1 MVLLAFNPV
10 FHPYFT
16 ESVLPPKKNREMV
29 DSQQLVYKHP
39 RNLEGVPQASRKTW
53 RGKKSF

>member
-16 ESVLPPKKNREMV
+16 ESVLPPKKFQEMV
-29 DSQQLVYKHP
+29 DLQQWVYKPP
-39 RNLEGVPQASRKTW
+39 RNLEGIPQASRKTW
-53 RGKKSF
+53 HGKK